1 MIRTTIAHTA
11 AYLKT
16 FFFEGDDAL
25 LNNNNDPGVVVY
37 GDSDSY
43 FNKRK
48 DDRLT
53 FPGLVFTLTQIS
65 QRNGPSKPTRFQM
78 IDNAGGTKS
87 LVLNMRPIIMTF
99 SCTLYCQ
106 DELSSFDLL
115 SRYYALQNNCTF
127 PVQFYINDSDDIELD
142 CSLTS
147 FEDPTLPP
155 SGTKSQSYEETG
167 LIYMYEAGFSVDSYL
182 IYSTEGKLIRCIKNN
197 EFDIRTNANFNYT
210 QITK

>member
-1 MIRTTIAHTA
+1 
-11 AYLKT
+11 
-16 FFFEGDDAL
+16 
-25 LNNNNDPGVVVY
+25 
-37 GDSDSY
+37 
-43 FNKRK
+43 
-48 DDRLT
+48 
-53 FPGLVFTLTQIS
+53 
-65 QRNGPSKPTRFQM
+65 M